1 MFADVKYIPN
11 ATVPIIKAIC
21 TPAYG
26 GKKLDI
32 AIQDGKHTGP
42 RCVEL
47 VAKYLDLY
55 QCLRYLVLPFKQ
67 LIYNSQMNDPYQGG
81 LTSYAL
87 VLMIVSFLQMKLY
100 NKLTIEAA
108 FPNLGVLFIEFLNW
122 YSNLEY
128 MTTEIRP
135 LRPIMEV
142 GLAPFAMVAPEV
154 PNNSIV
160 VVDPLNSSNNVAR
173 ATYKFH
179 FLKVEFFNRDRTFSL

>member
-1 MFADVKYIPN
+1 M
-11 ATVPIIKAIC
+11 PIIKATC

-26 GKKLDI
+26 GKKLDV

-42 RCVEL
+42 KCVEL
-47 VAKYLDLY
+47 VEKYLDKY
-55 QCLRYLVLPFKQ
+55 SCLRFLVLPFKQ
-67 LIYNSQMNDPYQGG
+67 LLFNSQMNDPYQGG

-100 NKLTIEAA
+100 HTHSIDATA
-108 FPNLGVLFIEFLNW
+108 PNLGVLFVGFLSW

-128 MTTEIRP
+128 TTTEIRP
-135 LRPIMEV
+135 LQATMDVVI
-142 GLAPFAMVAPEV
+142 APFALLSVEA

-179 FLKVEFFNRDRTFSL
+179 FLKVDLFTQGRTSSS